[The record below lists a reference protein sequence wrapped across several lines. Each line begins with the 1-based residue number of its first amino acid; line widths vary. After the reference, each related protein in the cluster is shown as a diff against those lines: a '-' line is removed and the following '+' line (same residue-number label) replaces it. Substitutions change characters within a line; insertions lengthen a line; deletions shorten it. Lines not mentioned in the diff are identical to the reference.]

1 MTKNTLKTC
10 LAAAACL
17 IAMPAMSAFAGDFSA
32 QPASYDSKA
41 VNYIESRLSDSVGA
55 TVRQASQPYQVVA
68 KLKGNKEYNC
78 WAVDYDVRADLGRSS
93 RGAGTYT
100 VLFYN
105 GKAVALTSDLRTR
118 VTRVQTDAVY
128 ASR

>member
-1 MTKNTLKTC
+1 MKNTLKTC

-17 IAMPAMSAFAGDFSA
+17 IAMPAMGAFAGDFSV
-32 QPASYDSKA
+32 QPASYETKA

-55 TVRQASQPYQVVA
+55 TVRQVSQPYQVMA
-68 KLKGNKEYNC
+68 KLKGNKDYEC
-78 WAVDYDVRADLGRSS
+78 WAVDYNVRADLGRSS

-105 GKAVALTSDLRTR
+105 GKPVALSSDLRSR
-118 VTRVQTDAVY
+118 VTRVQTDSVY